1 MSTIGLMNT
10 TTATL
15 NYTVIKAFKLAAERG
30 ADMTRPQMSNERS
43 LTRRKI
49 ARKISGDKM
58 IPGLLASP
66 KIST

>member
-15 NYTVIKAFKLAAERG
+15 NYTVIKTFKFAAERG
-30 ADMTRPQMSNERS
+30 ADM
-43 LTRRKI
+43 TRRKI

-58 IPGLLASP
+58 ILASP
-66 KIST
+66 KMST

>member
-15 NYTVIKAFKLAAERG
+15 KYTVIKAFKLAAERG
-30 ADMTRPQMSNERS
+30 TDM
-43 LTRRKI
+43 TRRKI